1 MIKRKIAILL
11 AAIVMLSLITLSA
24 CDGTNK
30 DVPSTGTTG
39 TESSGGTS
47 ADERIRITYAQWGNE
62 TETAACQAV
71 ADKFNAQQDKIYVE
85 VLKIDYDNYIA
96 KLNTMAT
103 AGKLPD
109 TAIMS
114 EAGVLTFAK
123 NGLLYDIS
131 EMYEENEA
139 KPLDCITFKN
149 NGTPVAYSAA
159 NEVLNIWY
167 NIDLLKEVCEKQGL
181 DINQFTPP
189 AKAEDAWSWDEFV
202 RVAQTLTIDVNGR
215 NALDPNFDPNN
226 VDIYGCCVNILPWQ
240 LEVWCL
246 SNGGGFFN
254 KDGTECIINQPEA
267 VEALQAIADLSL
279 KYHCA
284 PPVSTAATALSTS
297 LGTEKIVMATDGAWN
312 VGTYLG
318 PDANFEYGVGV
329 LPYFKEKV
337 TICTGGPNVVFAT
350 TKHPEEAMTWLKWYY
365 QEENSWDLIENGTWM
380 PILESWYTNS
390 ELTDKW
396 INNKNYPEAGMYK
409 SAVVDYAFNNAV
421 STAWYYVSG
430 TDVFNAALDTAMSYV
445 WTGDMT
451 AREAINKYYDELNRI
466 FLENN

>member
-103 AGKLPD
+103 AGELPD

-149 NGTPVAYSAA
+149 NGTPVAYSA
-159 NEVLNIWY
+159 LMR
-167 NIDLLKEVCEKQGL
+167 
-181 DINQFTPP
+181 F
-189 AKAEDAWSWDEFV
+189 
-202 RVAQTLTIDVNGR
+202 
-215 NALDPNFDPNN
+215 
-226 VDIYGCCVNILPWQ
+226 
-240 LEVWCL
+240 
-246 SNGGGFFN
+246 
-254 KDGTECIINQPEA
+254 
-267 VEALQAIADLSL
+267 
-279 KYHCA
+279 
-284 PPVSTAATALSTS
+284 
-297 LGTEKIVMATDGAWN
+297 
-312 VGTYLG
+312 
-318 PDANFEYGVGV
+318 
-329 LPYFKEKV
+329 
-337 TICTGGPNVVFAT
+337 
-350 TKHPEEAMTWLKWYY
+350 
-365 QEENSWDLIENGTWM
+365 
-380 PILESWYTNS
+380 
-390 ELTDKW
+390 
-396 INNKNYPEAGMYK
+396 
-409 SAVVDYAFNNAV
+409 
-421 STAWYYVSG
+421 
-430 TDVFNAALDTAMSYV
+430 
-445 WTGDMT
+445 
-451 AREAINKYYDELNRI
+451 
-466 FLENN
+466 